1 MNKIKTNKVTY
12 LAAAVLATASLFTAN
27 TNNVKAD
34 AVNPESKTN
43 NSQVTTTNQVT
54 ESDVNSAQK
63 KADDLQQIATDKQS
77 TYQQMQNDNQKAS
90 VNITNKMTQA
100 QNDVNT
106 AQNNQIVAQKTY
118 DQTVAANKQN
128 DQAITANQKATEE
141 ATTAQQQNSQAIR
154 DNQAQTQAAQAKLA
168 QDQAQVKQNHQ
179 NAPTQAEIKQAQDK
193 VAKETKDTAN
203 DMQVPDSYKQAVK
216 KYDGLANEAYDE
228 SMKTD
233 HDITIA
239 QSSRNSTWYKNKA
252 SYDQD
257 MYKASREAI
266 ENTKND
272 YVHNKEDEA
281 HQVNLDHITTDE
293 YQEINEYATRL
304 INSVRNQVG
313 RPNVVL
319 NSDVMKMAQMV
330 ANGYNEDGRSNLDGK
345 GHDFKAVND
354 ASRQYGLFDDPNN
367 RAQYYEDMSG
377 WPTNTTVYIGHDKVA
392 LDNNNWFGWYIN
404 ANKTIKHTVS
414 MDYIKQNIYT
424 DLADMFF
431 NNKEWDHAKSL
442 MNIGDMNYDHET
454 KHYAFGMSIS
464 VLPNTN
470 EVSTHYLI
478 VPDSYYIYTT
488 DPKVTPISNKA
499 DQKVTSLAQ
508 EKANLRK
515 AQAKYQ
521 ALLDASKG
529 APEQS
534 DQTLIADQN
543 ELDQLQ
549 DQAKKLNTEKSALQN
564 KFADLANEKAT
575 LLQRK
580 QELANAIK
588 DSKAKLA
595 QAESDLQAKQE
606 VLKHLSKSLPH
617 TQVELDQAKQE
628 AEQAQAKADQAKK
641 NYQKVLSAYQAEQ
654 QVKHQTSPTKP
665 DTDKHEGSTTTK
677 PDTGNVT
684 KPDADKHE
692 GSTTAKSDTGNV
704 TKPDADKHEGST
716 TIKPDTD
723 NVTKPDAN
731 IDNTVKPNTDS
742 TITNNQ
748 NSTTTPNG
756 DLADLADTTTKK
768 TTPNKTTNSVETVK
782 HNVLTRKHSAF
793 YLRNGKTALKFKS
806 YKQVVNYL
814 LKHKI
819 NTEIR
824 SNKAIKLAK
833 NARLYTKSGKRT
845 LRLIKKGRKLHISEF
860 VMIKG
865 HLYAHLAHSK
875 FYIRATRLF

>member
-27 TNNVKAD
+27 TNKAKAD
-34 AVNPESKTN
+34 AVNPENKTN

-54 ESDVNSAQK
+54 KSDVSSAQK

-118 DQTVAANKQN
+118 DQTVSANKQN
-128 DQAITANQKATEE
+128 DQAIIANQKATEE

-154 DNQAQTQAAQAKLA
+154 DNQTQTQVAQAKFDQDKQNA
-168 QDQAQVKQNHQ
+168 QKTSTNIPTESEIDQARKAVEQG
-179 NAPTQAEIKQAQDK
+179 E
-193 VAKETKDTAN
+193 KETAN
-203 DMQVPDSYKQAVK
+203 DLTASPDYIKAVK
-216 KYDGLANEAYDE
+216 KYDGLAQ
-228 SMKTD
+228 KTYQD
-233 HDITIA
+233 RMDKYHDTFSA
-239 QSSRNSTWYKNKA
+239 QVGKMQTWNKNK
-252 SYDQD
+252 SDYNKD
-257 MYKASREAI
+257 MYQGSRETI
-266 ENTKND
+266 ENKEND
-272 YVHNKEDEA
+272 YKHNKEDEQ
-281 HQVNLDHITTDE
+281 HQVDLDHITADE
-293 YQEINEYATRL
+293 YQEINKYAMRL
-304 INSVRNQVG
+304 INSVRSQTG
-313 RPNVVL
+313 RPNLVL
-319 NSDVMKMAQMV
+319 NKDVMKMAQV
-330 ANGYNEDGRSNLDGK
+330 IADKYNEDGRSNLDGK
-345 GHDFKAVND
+345 GHDYKAIND
-354 ASRQYGLFDDPNN
+354 AARQFGLDNDSTNSN
-367 RAQYYEDMSG
+367 QYYEDMSG
-377 WPTNTTVYIGHDKVA
+377 WPTNVISYISHDKA
-392 LDNNNWFGWYIN
+392 NLDANNWYGWYLNSNPKIV
-404 ANKTIKHTVS
+404 HTVS
-414 MDYIKQNIYT
+414 MDYIKQNIYS
-424 DLADMFF
+424 DIAGMFF
-431 NNKEWDHAKSL
+431 NNQEWDHAASL
-442 MNIGDMNYDHET
+442 LNIGDMNQDNDT

-464 VLPNTN
+464 VLPHTN
-470 EVSTHYLI
+470 NVSTHFLI
-478 VPDSYYIYTT
+478 VPDNEYVYST
-488 DPKVTPISNKA
+488 DPNVTPISNQA
-499 DQKVTSLAQ
+499 DEKVTSLAQ

-529 APEQS
+529 APEQ
-534 DQTLIADQN
+534 DQTLIDDQN
-543 ELDQLQ
+543 KLDQLQ
-549 DQAKKLNTEKSALQN
+549 DQAKKLDTEKSALQN
-564 KFADLANEKAT
+564 KLNDLTKEKAA

-580 QELANAIK
+580 QKLTNALK
-588 DSKAKLA
+588 DSKAKLT

-617 TQVELDQAKQE
+617 TQAELDQAKQD
-628 AEQAQAKADQAKK
+628 AEQAQAKADQAKET
-641 NYQKVLSAYQAEQ
+641 YQKVLNAYQAKQ
-654 QVKHQTSPTKP
+654 QVEHQTNPTKP
-665 DTDKHEGSTTTK
+665 DTDKHEDSDAAK

-692 GSTTAKSDTGNV
+692 GSTTAKPDTGNV
-704 TKPDADKHEGST
+704 TKPDADKHEDST
-716 TIKPDTD
+716 VAKPDDGNVIKSDTD
-723 NVTKPDAN
+723 
-731 IDNTVKPNTDS
+731 IDNTAKPNTDS

-748 NSTTTPNG
+748 NSATTPNG
-756 DLADLADTTTKK
+756 DLADLAGVTTKK
-768 TTPNKTTNSVETVK
+768 TTPIKTTNTIKNVEY
-782 HNVLTRKHSAF
+782 NILTRKHSAF
-793 YLRNGKTALKFKS
+793 YLRNGETVLKFKS

-845 LRLIKKGRKLHISEF
+845 LRLIKKGKKLHISEF

>member
-27 TNNVKAD
+27 TNKAKAD
-34 AVNPESKTN
+34 AVNPENKTN

-54 ESDVNSAQK
+54 KSDVSSAQK
-63 KADDLQQIATDKQS
+63 KADDLQQIATDKQN

-106 AQNNQIVAQKTY
+106 AQNNQTVAQKTY
-118 DQTVAANKQN
+118 DQAVAANKQN

-141 ATTAQQQNSQAIR
+141 ATTAQQQNDQAIR
-154 DNQAQTQAAQAKLA
+154 DNQAQTQVAQTKFD
-168 QDQAQVKQNHQ
+168 QDKQNSQKTSTNIPTKSEIDQARKAVEQG
-179 NAPTQAEIKQAQDK
+179 E
-193 VAKETKDTAN
+193 KETAN
-203 DMQVPDSYKQAVK
+203 DLIASPDYIKAVK
-216 KYDGLANEAYDE
+216 KYDDLAQ
-228 SMKTD
+228 KTYQERMD
-233 HDITIA
+233 KYHDTFSA
-239 QSSRNSTWYKNKA
+239 QVGRMLTWGKNK
-252 SYDQD
+252 SDYNKD
-257 MYKASREAI
+257 MYQGSRETI
-266 ENTKND
+266 ENKTNNYK
-272 YVHNKEDEA
+272 HNKEDEQ
-281 HQVNLDHITTDE
+281 HQVDLDHITADE
-293 YQEINEYATRL
+293 YQEINKYAMRL
-304 INSVRNQVG
+304 INSVRSQTG
-313 RPNVVL
+313 RPNLVL
-319 NSDVMKMAQMV
+319 NKDVMKMAQV
-330 ANGYNEDGRSNLDGK
+330 IADKYNEDGRSNLDRK
-345 GHDFKAVND
+345 GHDYKAVND
-354 ASRQYGLFDDPNN
+354 AARQFGLDYDSTNSN
-367 RAQYYEDMSG
+367 QYYEDMSG
-377 WPTNTTVYIGHDKVA
+377 WPTNVDGYINHDKA
-392 LDNNNWFGWYIN
+392 NLDANNWYGWYEN
-404 ANKTIKHTVS
+404 SDPTIVHTVS
-414 MDYIKQNIYT
+414 MDYIKQNIYS
-424 DLADMFF
+424 DIAAMFF
-431 NNKEWDHAKSL
+431 NNQEWDHAASL
-442 MNIGDMNYDHET
+442 LNIGDMNQDNDT

-464 VLPNTN
+464 VLPHTN
-470 EVSTHYLI
+470 NASTHFLI
-478 VPDSYYIYTT
+478 VPDNDYVYTT
-488 DPKVTPISNKA
+488 DPKVTPISNQA
-499 DQKVTSLAQ
+499 DEKVTSLAQ

-534 DQTLIADQN
+534 NQTLIDDQN

-606 VLKHLSKSLPH
+606 VLKRLSKSLPH
-617 TQVELDQAKQE
+617 TQAELDQAKQD
-628 AEQAQAKADQAKK
+628 AEQAQAKADQAKEI
-641 NYQKVLSAYQAEQ
+641 YQKVLSAYQAEQ
-654 QVKHQTSPTKP
+654 QVEHQTNPTKPDADEHEGSAAKPDTGNVTKP
-665 DTDKHEGSTTTK
+665 DTDKHEGSTTAK
-677 PDTGNVT
+677 PDDGNVT
-684 KPDADKHE
+684 KPDTDID
-692 GSTTAKSDTGNV
+692 TTA
-704 TKPDADKHEGST
+704 E
-716 TIKPDTD
+716 
-723 NVTKPDAN
+723 
-731 IDNTVKPNTDS
+731 PNTDNTS
-742 TITNNQ
+742 TNNQ
-748 NSTTTPNG
+748 NSAITPNG
-756 DLADLADTTTKK
+756 DLADLADVTTKK
-768 TTPNKTTNSVETVK
+768 TTPIKTTNTIETVK
-782 HNVLTRKHSAF
+782 YNILTRKHSAF
-793 YLRNGKTALKFKS
+793 YLRNGKTVLKFKS

-819 NTEIR
+819 NTEVR

>member
-27 TNNVKAD
+27 TNKAKAD
-34 AVNPESKTN
+34 AVNPENKTN

-54 ESDVNSAQK
+54 KSDVSSAQK

-128 DQAITANQKATEE
+128 DQAITANKKATEE
-141 ATTAQQQNSQAIR
+141 AATAQQQNSQAIR
-154 DNQAQTQAAQAKLA
+154 DNQAQTQVAQAKFD
-168 QDQAQVKQNHQ
+168 QDKQNSQKTSTNIPTKSEIDQARKAV
-179 NAPTQAEIKQAQDK
+179 ERGE
-193 VAKETKDTAN
+193 KETAN
-203 DMQVPDSYKQAVK
+203 DLIASPDYIKAVK
-216 KYDGLANEAYDE
+216 KYDDLAQ
-228 SMKTD
+228 KTYQERMD
-233 HDITIA
+233 KYHDTFSA
-239 QSSRNSTWYKNKA
+239 QVGRMQTWGKNK
-252 SYDQD
+252 SDYDKD
-257 MYKASREAI
+257 MYQGSRETI
-266 ENTKND
+266 ENKTND
-272 YVHNKEDEA
+272 YKHNKEDEQ
-281 HQVNLDHITTDE
+281 HQVDLDHITTDE
-293 YQEINEYATRL
+293 YQEINEYAMRL
-304 INSVRNQVG
+304 INSVRSQTG
-313 RPNVVL
+313 RPNLVL
-319 NSDVMKMAQMV
+319 NKDVMKMAQV
-330 ANGYNEDGRSNLDGK
+330 IADKYNEDGRSNLDRK
-345 GHDFKAVND
+345 GHDYKAVND
-354 ASRQYGLFDDPNN
+354 TARQFGLDYDSTNSS
-367 RAQYYEDMSG
+367 QYYEDMSG
-377 WPTNTTVYIGHDKVA
+377 WPTNVEGYISHDKA
-392 LDNNNWFGWYIN
+392 NLDANNWYGWYEN
-404 ANKTIKHTVS
+404 SDPTIVHTVS
-414 MDYIKQNIYT
+414 MDYIKQNIYS
-424 DLADMFF
+424 DIAAMFF
-431 NNKEWDHAKSL
+431 NNQEWDHAASL
-442 MNIGDMNYDHET
+442 LNIGDMNQDNDT

-464 VLPNTN
+464 VLPHTN
-470 EVSTHYLI
+470 NASTHFLI
-478 VPDSYYIYTT
+478 VPDNDYVYTT
-488 DPKVTPISNKA
+488 DPKVTPISNQA
-499 DQKVTSLAQ
+499 DEKVTSLAQ

-534 DQTLIADQN
+534 NQTLIDDQN

-606 VLKHLSKSLPH
+606 VLKRLSKSLPH
-617 TQVELDQAKQE
+617 TQAELDQAKQD
-628 AEQAQAKADQAKK
+628 AEQAQAKADQAKEI
-641 NYQKVLSAYQAEQ
+641 YQKVLSAYQAEQ
-654 QVKHQTSPTKP
+654 QVEHQTNPTKPDADEHEGSAAKPDTGNVTKP
-665 DTDKHEGSTTTK
+665 DTDKHEGSTTAK
-677 PDTGNVT
+677 PDDGNVT
-684 KPDADKHE
+684 KPDTDID
-692 GSTTAKSDTGNV
+692 TTA
-704 TKPDADKHEGST
+704 E
-716 TIKPDTD
+716 
-723 NVTKPDAN
+723 
-731 IDNTVKPNTDS
+731 PNTDNTS
-742 TITNNQ
+742 TNNQ
-748 NSTTTPNG
+748 NSAITPNG
-756 DLADLADTTTKK
+756 DLADLADVTTKK
-768 TTPNKTTNSVETVK
+768 TTPIKTTNTIETVK
-782 HNVLTRKHSAF
+782 YNILTRKHSAF
-793 YLRNGKTALKFKS
+793 YLRNGKTVLKFKS

-819 NTEIR
+819 NTEVR

>member
-27 TNNVKAD
+27 TNKAKAD
-34 AVNPESKTN
+34 AVNPENKTN

-54 ESDVNSAQK
+54 KSDVSSAQK

-100 QNDVNT
+100 QNDVNA
-106 AQNNQIVAQKTY
+106 AQNNQTVAQKTY
-118 DQTVAANKQN
+118 DQAVAANKQN

-154 DNQAQTQAAQAKLA
+154 DNQAQTQVAQAKFD
-168 QDQAQVKQNHQ
+168 QDKQNSQKTSTNIPTKSEIDQARKAVEQG
-179 NAPTQAEIKQAQDK
+179 E
-193 VAKETKDTAN
+193 KETAN
-203 DMQVPDSYKQAVK
+203 DLIASPDYIKAVK
-216 KYDGLANEAYDE
+216 KYDDLAQ
-228 SMKTD
+228 KTYQERMD
-233 HDITIA
+233 KYHNTFSA
-239 QSSRNSTWYKNKA
+239 QVGRMLTWGKNK
-252 SYDQD
+252 SDYNKD
-257 MYKASREAI
+257 MYQGSRETI
-266 ENTKND
+266 ENKTNNYK
-272 YVHNKEDEA
+272 HNKEDEQ
-281 HQVNLDHITTDE
+281 HQVDLDHITADE
-293 YQEINEYATRL
+293 YQEINKYAMRL
-304 INSVRNQVG
+304 INSVRSQTG
-313 RPNVVL
+313 RPNLVL
-319 NSDVMKMAQMV
+319 NKDVMKMAQV
-330 ANGYNEDGRSNLDGK
+330 IADKYNEDGRSNLDRK
-345 GHDFKAVND
+345 GHDYKAVND
-354 ASRQYGLFDDPNN
+354 AARQFGLDYDSTNSN
-367 RAQYYEDMSG
+367 QYYEDMSG
-377 WPTNTTVYIGHDKVA
+377 WPTNVISYISHDKA
-392 LDNNNWFGWYIN
+392 NLDANNWYGWYVN
-404 ANKTIKHTVS
+404 GDPTIVHTVS
-414 MDYIKQNIYT
+414 MDYIKQNIYS
-424 DLADMFF
+424 DIAAMFF
-431 NNKEWDHAKSL
+431 NNQEWDHAASL
-442 MNIGDMNYDHET
+442 LNIGDMNQDNDT

-464 VLPNTN
+464 VLPHTN
-470 EVSTHYLI
+470 NASTHFLI
-478 VPDSYYIYTT
+478 VPDNDYVYTT
-488 DPKVTPISNKA
+488 DPKVTPISNQA
-499 DQKVTSLAQ
+499 DEKVTSLAQ

-534 DQTLIADQN
+534 NQTLIDDQN

-606 VLKHLSKSLPH
+606 VLKRLSKSLPH
-617 TQVELDQAKQE
+617 TQAELDQAKQD
-628 AEQAQAKADQAKK
+628 AEQAQAKADQAKEI
-641 NYQKVLSAYQAEQ
+641 YQKVLSAYQAEQ
-654 QVKHQTSPTKP
+654 QVEHQTNPTKPDADEHEGSAAKPDTGNVTKP
-665 DTDKHEGSTTTK
+665 DTDKHEGSTTAK
-677 PDTGNVT
+677 PDDGNVT
-684 KPDADKHE
+684 KPDTDID
-692 GSTTAKSDTGNV
+692 TTA
-704 TKPDADKHEGST
+704 E
-716 TIKPDTD
+716 
-723 NVTKPDAN
+723 
-731 IDNTVKPNTDS
+731 PNTDNTS
-742 TITNNQ
+742 TNNQ
-748 NSTTTPNG
+748 NSAITPNG
-756 DLADLADTTTKK
+756 DLADLADVTTKK
-768 TTPNKTTNSVETVK
+768 TTPIKTTNTIETVK
-782 HNVLTRKHSAF
+782 YNILTRKHSAF
-793 YLRNGKTALKFKS
+793 YLRNGKTVLKFKS

-819 NTEIR
+819 NTEVR

>member
-27 TNNVKAD
+27 TNKAKAD
-34 AVNPESKTN
+34 AVNPENKTN

-54 ESDVNSAQK
+54 ENDVNSAQK
-63 KADDLQQIATDKQS
+63 KADDLQQIATDKQN

-100 QNDVNT
+100 EKDVKTAEGAVDADKSDYQNNVTANEQNDTAINNNQKQTAETNT
-106 AQNNQIVAQKTY
+106 AVKQNQTDLANNQT
-118 DQTVAANKQN
+118 
-128 DQAITANQKATEE
+128 
-141 ATTAQQQNSQAIR
+141 
-154 DNQAQTQAAQAKLA
+154 QTQAAQAKLA

-216 KYDGLANEAYDE
+216 KYDDLANEAYDE

-257 MYKASREAI
+257 MYKASREAV

-377 WPTNTTVYIGHDKVA
+377 WPTNTIVYIGHDKVE

-404 ANKTIKHTVS
+404 GDKTIKHTVS

-424 DLADMFF
+424 DLAGMFF

-442 MNIGDMNYDHET
+442 MSIGDMNYDHET

-478 VPDSYYIYTT
+478 VPDSDYIYTT

-499 DQKVTSLAQ
+499 DQKVTSLSD
-508 EKANLRK
+508 LRSQLK
-515 AQAKYQ
+515 EDQAKYQ

-549 DQAKKLNTEKSALQN
+549 GQANKLNTEKSALQN
-564 KFADLANEKAT
+564 KLADLANEKAT

-617 TQVELDQAKQE
+617 TQAELDQAKQD
-628 AEQAQAKADQAKK
+628 AEQAQAKADQAKEI
-641 NYQKVLSAYQAEQ
+641 YQKVLSAYQAEQ
-654 QVKHQTSPTKP
+654 QVEHQTNPTKPDADEHEGSAAKPDTGNVTKP
-665 DTDKHEGSTTTK
+665 DTDKHEGSTTAK
-677 PDTGNVT
+677 PDDGNVT
-684 KPDADKHE
+684 KPDTDID
-692 GSTTAKSDTGNV
+692 TTA
-704 TKPDADKHEGST
+704 E
-716 TIKPDTD
+716 
-723 NVTKPDAN
+723 
-731 IDNTVKPNTDS
+731 PNTDNTS
-742 TITNNQ
+742 TNNQ
-748 NSTTTPNG
+748 NSAITPNG
-756 DLADLADTTTKK
+756 DLADLADVTTKK
-768 TTPNKTTNSVETVK
+768 TTPIKTTNTIETVK
-782 HNVLTRKHSAF
+782 HNILTRKHSAF
-793 YLRNGKTALKFKS
+793 YLRNGKTVLKFKS

-819 NTEIR
+819 NTEVR